1 MSLRQL
7 PNALTV
13 ARILAVPPL
22 LWLMLHERYP
32 AAWWLALAA
41 GLSDALDGL
50 LAKRFGWVTRL
61 GGLLDPIADKL
72 LLAAGFIGLWLGG
85 HVATWL
91 LVLVLVRDVV
101 IVAGAA
107 AWHWLIEPVPMSPS
121 RLSKTTT
128 AVQIAFVLWLLLGLA
143 YPGVPTAGQFAA
155 SWLVA
160 AVTVLSGVHYIWL
173 WGGRAWRA
181 RKGRQHES

>member
-85 HVATWL
+85 HVASWLLL
-91 LVLVLVRDVV
+91 LVLARDVL
-101 IVAGAA
+101 ILAGAG
-107 AWHWLIEPVPMSPS
+107 AWQWLIGSLPMTPS
-121 RLSKTTT
+121 WLSKANTV
-128 AVQIAFVLWLLLGLA
+128 AQIAFVLWLLLTLA
-143 YPGVPTAGQFAA
+143 YPAVPAHGQAA
-155 SWLVA
+155 AVWLVA
-160 AVTVLSGVHYIWL
+160 GFTVASGVHYVLL
-173 WGGRAWRA
+173 WGKRAWRA
-181 RKGRQHES
+181 RKGVSS